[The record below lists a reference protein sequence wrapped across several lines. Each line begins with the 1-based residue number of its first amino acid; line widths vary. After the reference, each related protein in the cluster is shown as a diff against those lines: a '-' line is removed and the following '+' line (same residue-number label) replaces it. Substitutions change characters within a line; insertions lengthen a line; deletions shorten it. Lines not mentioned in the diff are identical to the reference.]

1 MFSFI
6 IWKRFEKPRKRF
18 GKPRKLFLEDTS
30 APMTREESIEI
41 YKRYSRKLFNVSL
54 RIVGDAGEAEDIM
67 QDTVLKFIR
76 RGMGGQE
83 GSVGSSERGGDRN
96 VKGGDDSERMV
107 AAWMVRTCVRASI
120 DAVRKRKR
128 ERLFLEEY
136 AEVSGSENEEAE
148 MRGMDIHKI
157 KRAISEMPDSYR
169 IMLTL
174 VLIEGLDYEEISE
187 ITGESEGALRTRY
200 SRARKMLAARLIEMK
215 DR

>member
-6 IWKRFEKPRKRF
+6 IWKRF
-18 GKPRKLFLEDTS
+18 GKPRKLFLEDTLT
-30 APMTREESIEI
+30 PMTREESIEI
-41 YKRYSRKLFNVSL
+41 YNRYSRKLFNVSL
-54 RIVGDAGEAEDIM
+54 RIVGDAGEAEEIM

-83 GSVGSSERGGDRN
+83 DSVGSGERGCDRN

-128 ERLFLEEY
+128 ERQFLEEY
-136 AEVSGSENEEAE
+136 AEVSGSENEEVE

>member
-18 GKPRKLFLEDTS
+18 EKPRKLFLEDTS

-54 RIVGDAGEAEDIM
+54 RIVGDAGEAEEIM

-76 RGMGGQE
+76 SGQ
-83 GSVGSSERGGDRN
+83 GADGSER
-96 VKGGDDSERMV
+96 VV
-107 AAWMVRTCVRASI
+107 TAWMVRTCMRASI

-128 ERLFLEEY
+128 ERQFLEEY
-136 AEVSGSENEEAE
+136 AEVSGSENEEVE

-157 KRAISEMPDSYR
+157 KRVISEMPDSYR